1 MTNSTGFTAFF
12 STTRVTRVLL
22 TLATRRHFGKALV
35 VGIVYFLAITSSAW
49 AAGETQGSDT
59 SDKKD
64 KYSAHDYTVL
74 VRPMAWLV
82 FVEGKYK
89 ADGPRG
95 QSQSLKFDGD
105 LGYDDPYPTFTGE
118 ARFRWGRHDFSII
131 GTLFD
136 ESEDAPINASF
147 TIGGKD
153 FDVGG
158 VADTKTN
165 LTDINFRYGY
175 SFFEFEEDGFRLG
188 PTIAVSY
195 TELSVE
201 LRELTIAG
209 IPTGTQ
215 TSWDET
221 LPIPTIGFSAEVPFG
236 NFLFSTQI
244 GVFYFDSGNFE
255 GLGLRAIAGAVWR
268 PYDHVG
274 FFAGLKTIYV
284 DLELKSEE
292 VDDLTLWGPAV
303 GLEFRF

>member
-1 MTNSTGFTAFF
+1 MVA
-12 STTRVTRVLL
+12 RVLL
-22 TLATRRHFGKALV
+22 TLATRRHFGKVLA
-35 VGIVYFLAITSSAW
+35 VGIVCFLAITSFAW
-49 AAGETQGSDT
+49 AAGETKGSET

-74 VRPMAWLV
+74 VRPTAWLV
-82 FVEGKYK
+82 FVEGKYETS
-89 ADGPRG
+89 GLRG
-95 QSQSLKFDGD
+95 ESLSLKFDGD
-105 LGYDDPYPTFTGE
+105 LDYDDAYPTFSGE
-118 ARFRWGRHDFSII
+118 ANFRWGRHDFSII

-136 ESEDAPINASF
+136 ESEDANINASF

-215 TSWDET
+215 SSWDET
-221 LPIPTIGFSAEVPFG
+221 LPIPTIGFSAEVPYG

-255 GLGLRAIAGAVWR
+255 GLGIRAVAGAVWR
-268 PYDHVG
+268 PFDHVG
-274 FFAGLKTIYV
+274 FFAGLKAIYV
-284 DLELKSEE
+284 DLELKNEV